1 MPPAAPFR
9 AGDGTLRDGRRVRAY
24 PSGMSVHDPVQQTSA
39 TLTVALDPATP
50 ADVATVLAW
59 MRDLYAHE
67 RIAFD
72 RASAEATLR
81 ELMDH
86 PEYGR
91 VFLLCADGKTVG
103 YAVVALAFSLE
114 SGGRSAF
121 LHELY
126 VRPSSRGRGTGSIAL
141 RLLQTACRSMGARS
155 LALEV
160 HLENARAEAL
170 FRREGFVSNGRQLM
184 TRRL

>member
-1 MPPAAPFR
+1 
-9 AGDGTLRDGRRVRAY
+9 
-24 PSGMSVHDPVQQTSA
+24 MSAHDPVQQTSA

-50 ADVATVLAW
+50 ADLATVLAW

-67 RIAFD
+67 RVAFD
-72 RASAEATLR
+72 RDSAEATLR

-91 VFLLCADGKTVG
+91 VFLLCADGKPVG

-114 SGGRSAF
+114 FGGRRA
-121 LHELY
+121 LLDELY

-170 FRREGFVSNGRQLM
+170 FRREGFVSNSRQLI

>member
-1 MPPAAPFR
+1 MPA
-9 AGDGTLRDGRRVRAY
+9 
-24 PSGMSVHDPVQQTSA
+24 HDPVRQTSA
-39 TLTVALDPATP
+39 TFTVAVDPVKP
-50 ADVATVLAW
+50 ADVPTVLAW
-59 MRDLYAHE
+59 MRDLYELEH
-67 RIAFD
+67 IPFNPTD
-72 RASAEATLR
+72 AETTLR

-91 VFLLCADGKTVG
+91 VYLLCADGKPVG
-103 YAVVALAFSLE
+103 YAAVALTFSLE
-114 SGGRSAF
+114 FGGRSAF
-121 LHELY
+121 LDELY

-160 HLENARAEAL
+160 HLENTRAEAL
-170 FRREGFVSNGRQLM
+170 YRREGFASNGRQLM